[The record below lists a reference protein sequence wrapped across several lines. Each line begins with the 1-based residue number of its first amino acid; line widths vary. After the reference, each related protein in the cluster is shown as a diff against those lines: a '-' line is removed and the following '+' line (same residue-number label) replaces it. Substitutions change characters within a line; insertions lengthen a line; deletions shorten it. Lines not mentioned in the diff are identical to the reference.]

1 VSYIDNKTAYQL
13 IWIRGI
19 SVFMQMAT
27 LGVAEIS
34 LGISLPIIKMLFI
47 ITLYFVFHVF
57 TWYRY
62 QTNQNLTELNQFIYL
77 IIDVLVLCALL
88 YFAGGAT
95 NPFIS
100 LLLFPLTISATI
112 LNARYTWLMSFI
124 TIASYSLLMQFH
136 ISLPHNHAA
145 GNEFSLHVFGMWFG
159 FVVSAALVSFFI
171 VSLRKTIKVKEQQL
185 HDAHEQALKD
195 KQLLSLATLSASTAH
210 ELGTPLG
217 TISLL
222 SDELD
227 AEIQQNSIREE
238 LIFPLK
244 QQVKRCKK
252 ILSVL
257 SATTGGIHLDGGK
270 KLPIDKFIKEL
281 IDDWQNSHLESQIS
295 IQYNGSQ
302 AAPEILAERVL
313 RQAIVNI
320 LDNALRESQQAIEC
334 FLSWDENNIILVVN
348 DNGPGL
354 SDEQLEQMGK
364 KPFMSSRDGMGLG
377 LFLSHT
383 IIERIGGK
391 ISFSNRKP
399 HGLSTKISFPIN
411 F

>member
-1 VSYIDNKTAYQL
+1 VPYIDNKTVYQL

-34 LGISLPIIKMLFI
+34 LGISLPISKMLLI
-47 ITLYFVFHVF
+47 ITLYFIFHIV

-62 QTNQNLTELNQFIYL
+62 QSNQNLTKFALFICL
-77 IIDVLVLCALL
+77 SIDVLVLCALL
-88 YFAGGAT
+88 YHAGGAT

-100 LLLFPLTISATI
+100 LLLFPLTITATI
-112 LNARYTWLMSFI
+112 LNARYTWLMAFI
-124 TIASYSLLMQFH
+124 SIVSYSLLMQFH

-145 GNEFSLHVFGMWFG
+145 GDEFSLHVFGMWFG
-159 FVVSAALVSFFI
+159 FVLSAALVSFFI

-195 KQLLSLATLSASTAH
+195 RQLLSLATLSASTAH

-227 AEIQQNSIREE
+227 AEITQANIREE

-257 SATTGGIHLDGGK
+257 SASTGSLHLDGGQ
-270 KLPIDKFIKEL
+270 KLAVDQFIKEL
-281 IDDWQNSHLESQIS
+281 VHDWQDSHLESQIS
-295 IQYNGSQ
+295 IQYNGLQ
-302 AAPEILAERVL
+302 PAPEILAEQVL

-320 LDNALRESQQAIEC
+320 LDNALRESKQPIEC
-334 FLSWDENNIILVVN
+334 LLNWDNQSIRLIIN
-348 DNGPGL
+348 DSGPGL
-354 SDEQLEQMGK
+354 NEELLEQMGK
-364 KPFMSSRDGMGLG
+364 KPLLNSRDGMGLG

-399 HGLSTKISFPIN
+399 RGLSTQILFPIN

>member
-1 VSYIDNKTAYQL
+1 VSYIDNKTVYQL

-27 LGVAEIS
+27 LGVAEIF
-34 LGISLPIIKMLFI
+34 LGISLPITEMLFI
-47 ITLYFVFHVF
+47 ITSYFIFHLF
-57 TWYRY
+57 TWFRY
-62 QTNQNLTELNQFIYL
+62 QSNLNLTEFNLFIYL
-77 IIDVLVLCALL
+77 TIDVLALCALL
-88 YFAGGAT
+88 YYAGGAT

-100 LLLFPLTISATI
+100 LLLFPLTITATI

-124 TIASYSLLMQFH
+124 AIISYSLLMQYH
-136 ISLPHNHAA
+136 ISLPHNHAS

-159 FVVSAALVSFFI
+159 FVLSASLVSFFI
-171 VSLRKTIKVKEQQL
+171 VSLRKTIKLKEQQL
-185 HDAHEQALKD
+185 HEAHEQALKD

-222 SDELD
+222 SDELE
-227 AEIQQNSIREE
+227 AEITQIAIREE
-238 LIFPLK
+238 LLYPLK
-244 QQVKRCKK
+244 QQVKRCKE

-270 KLPIDKFIKEL
+270 KLPVDKFINEL
-281 IDDWQNSHLESQIS
+281 LKDWQASHLDCSIS
-295 IQYNGSQ
+295 IYYDGLQP
-302 AAPEILAERVL
+302 APQILAERVL

-320 LDNALRESQQAIEC
+320 LDNALRESKQPIDC
-334 FLSWDENNIILVVN
+334 LLNWDSKNIVFIIN
-348 DNGPGL
+348 DYGPGINEEL
-354 SDEQLEQMGK
+354 LQQMGK
-364 KPFMSSRDGMGLG
+364 KPLLNSRDGMGLG

-399 HGLSTKISFPIN
+399 CGLSTQITFPID

>member
-1 VSYIDNKTAYQL
+1 
-13 IWIRGI
+13 
-19 SVFMQMAT
+19 
-27 LGVAEIS
+27 
-34 LGISLPIIKMLFI
+34 
-47 ITLYFVFHVF
+47 
-57 TWYRY
+57 
-62 QTNQNLTELNQFIYL
+62 L

-302 AAPEILAERVL
+302 AAPEILFSL
-313 RQAIVNI
+313 SYLCCLFNI

>member
-1 VSYIDNKTAYQL
+1 VSYIDNKTVYQL

-27 LGVAEIS
+27 LAVAEIS
-34 LGISLPIIKMLFI
+34 LGISLPLSKMLLI
-47 ITLYFVFHVF
+47 ITVYFIFHII

-62 QTNQNLTELNQFIYL
+62 QTHHNLTKFTLFIYL
-77 IIDVLVLCALL
+77 SIDVLVLCALL
-88 YFAGGAT
+88 YHAGGAT

-100 LLLFPLTISATI
+100 LLLFPLTITATI
-112 LNARYTWLMSFI
+112 LNSRYTWLMAFFSI
-124 TIASYSLLMQFH
+124 VSYSLLMQFH

-159 FVVSAALVSFFI
+159 FVLSAALVSFFI

-185 HDAHEQALKD
+185 HDAHEQVLKD
-195 KQLLSLATLSASTAH
+195 RQLLSLATLSASTAH

-227 AEIQQNSIREE
+227 AEITQTHIKEE

-257 SATTGGIHLDGGK
+257 SASTGNLHLDGGQKLAVDQFIK
-270 KLPIDKFIKEL
+270 KLVH
-281 IDDWQNSHLESQIS
+281 DWQDSHLESQIS
-295 IQYNGSQ
+295 IQYNGLQ
-302 AAPEILAERVL
+302 PAPEILAEQVL

-320 LDNALRESQQAIEC
+320 LDNALRESQQPIEC
-334 FLSWDENNIILVVN
+334 LLNWDKKRISLTIN
-348 DNGPGL
+348 DYGPGL
-354 SDEQLEQMGK
+354 TKELLDKMGK
-364 KPFMSSRDGMGLG
+364 KPLLNSRDGMGLG

-399 HGLSTKISFPIN
+399 QGLSTQILFPIN